1 MRTYYDIGLNLFVR
15 SFHDPEKIIADAEAA
30 GVCCILTGAQP
41 DDNEKVDTFVRT
53 HDVYG
58 TAGIHPHVA
67 QHAGRRT
74 PHKGNRILQSPHCR
88 RRRMRPGL

>member
-15 SFHDPEKIIADAEAA
+15 SFDDPEKIIADAEAA

-58 TAGIHPHVA
+58 TAGIHPHT
-67 QHAGRRT
+67 GRRT
-74 PHKGNRILQSPHCR
+74 PHKGNCIFQPAHRRCR
-88 RRRMRPGL
+88 RMWAGL

>member
-41 DDNEKVDTFVRT
+41 DDNEKWIPLSAPTMYTV
-53 HDVYG
+53 
-58 TAGIHPHVA
+58 
-67 QHAGRRT
+67 
-74 PHKGNRILQSPHCR
+74 LQVSIP
-88 RRRMRPGL
+88 M